1 MNDPAL
7 IPSSNQNACTGDHLI
22 TKPSSPAYRS
32 GWDRI
37 FGSKADPPSTEDSEV
52 FETTEDLYKSWGY
65 YDWTKEDSLDAP
77 QSNLS
82 SECSQQPTSA
92 EN

>member
-7 IPSSNQNACTGDHLI
+7 IPSSNQNADTGDHLI

-37 FGSKADPPSTEDSEV
+37 FGVKKEENTPKVDAKDKPKPSTE
-52 FETTEDLYKSWGY
+52 
-65 YDWTKEDSLDAP
+65 P
-77 QSNLS
+77 
-82 SECSQQPTSA
+82 
-92 EN
+92 

>member
-22 TKPSSPAYRS
+22 TKPSSPAYRA

-37 FGSKADPPSTEDSEV
+37 FGKPKEDPPNTEDSEV
-52 FETTEDLYKSWGY
+52 FETTEELYKSWGY
-65 YDWTKEDSLDAP
+65 HDCSEDKP
-77 QSNLS
+77 RNKWIR
-82 SECSQQPTSA
+82 
-92 EN
+92 